1 LTYATRY
8 LLFVSIDIEAHKED
22 LMNELYDSEHIPL
35 LLGLAGVV
43 NVVRYRASEGNPRYL
58 ALYEI
63 ERQEIPTTKEW
74 AVASDTGRWKLEVK
88 PYTYNRSFV
97 VYEALNGSVGA
108 EKKEGKA

>member
-1 LTYATRY
+1 
-8 LLFVSIDIEAHKED
+8 LLCVSVDIEEHKED

-35 LLGLAGVV
+35 LLALPGVV

-58 ALYEI
+58 AVYEI
-63 ERQEIPTTKEW
+63 EQPEIPATKEW

-97 VYEALNGSVGA
+97 VYEVMDRGERA
-108 EKKEGKA
+108 KKEEGKA